1 VVVIS
6 AIGALNGIILAGPRV
21 YYAMASDG
29 LAFQWL
35 AAVHPRRQTP
45 YLAIAAQ
52 ALWSC
57 VLVATNTYRQLFTRV
72 VYTEWIFFALLAA
85 GLFLLRRKAGY
96 RRGFHAPGYP
106 LAPLLFVAASAGIV
120 FNQIRANPRDSI
132 FGLGLILLGLPVY
145 FVWSRLHSESRKAT
159 ADASH

>member
-1 VVVIS
+1 
-6 AIGALNGIILAGPRV
+6 PRV

-29 LAFQWL
+29 LAFEWL
-35 AAVHPRRQTP
+35 AAVHPERQTP
-45 YLAIAAQ
+45 YLAILAQ

-85 GLFLLRRKAGY
+85 GLFLLRRRGDYRPAFRAGG
-96 RRGFHAPGYP
+96 RPVAPVV
-106 LAPLLFVAASAGIV
+106 FVAAAAGIV
-120 FNQIRANPRDSI
+120 FNQVRDNPRDSI
-132 FGLGLILLGLPVY
+132 FGLGLILLGLPGY
-145 FVWSRLHSESRKAT
+145 FVWSRFHSTARKAT